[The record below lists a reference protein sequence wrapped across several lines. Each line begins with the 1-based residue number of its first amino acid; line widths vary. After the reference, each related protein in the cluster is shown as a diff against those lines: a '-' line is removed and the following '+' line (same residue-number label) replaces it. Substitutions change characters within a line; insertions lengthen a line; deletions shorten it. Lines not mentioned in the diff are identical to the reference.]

1 MKFII
6 TPKLSKVSTRE
17 AMIKPKLTMP
27 KEVIN
32 ITIIDI
38 RNEYMVIGM
47 PIKKDKLKIMI
58 PWIKAVVQPPRA
70 LPMKI
75 DVRDTGAT
83 RISFKKPNSLSH
95 ITDIPLEI
103 DIVIKDM
110 ATIPGNKK
118 L

>member
-17 AMIKPKLTMP
+17 AMIRPKLTMP

-32 ITIIDI
+32 ITNIDI
-38 RNEYMVIGM
+38 RNECMAIGI
-47 PIKKDKLKIMI
+47 PIKKDKLRIMI
-58 PWIKAVVQPPRA
+58 PWIKAVVQPPRD

-75 DVRDTGAT
+75 DVLDTGAT
-83 RISFKKPNSLSH
+83 RISFRKPNSLSQT
-95 ITDIPLEI
+95 TDIPLEI
-103 DIVIKDM
+103 DIVTKDI
-110 ATIPGNKK
+110 ATMPGNKK

>member
-1 MKFII
+1 M
-6 TPKLSKVSTRE
+6 TPKLSKVSTIE
-17 AMIKPKLTMP
+17 AMIRPRLTIP

-32 ITIIDI
+32 MITTDI
-38 RNEYMVIGM
+38 KNECAVRGM
-47 PIKKDKLKIMI
+47 PIKKDKLKIMS
-58 PWIKAVVQPPRA
+58 PWIKAVVQPPKA

-75 DVRDTGAT
+75 DVLETGAT
-83 RISFKKPNSLSH
+83 RISFKKPNSLSQ

-103 DIVIKDM
+103 DIVTKDM